1 MNDYLNL
8 KYSFYLYR
16 DSEKWSVNHYLYLS
30 FLIKEIFQTY
40 IFMLNSTQSE
50 ISRTVI
56 WSMSIISGLVVA
68 NNYYNQPLLGLI
80 SKDLNITESAA
91 GKISVLTQLGYAFG
105 LLLIVPL
112 GDKFLRKK
120 LILID
125 LLLVFSALLWMT
137 FATELWMLYAASL
150 LIGTTSVI
158 PQLFVPIAAELS
170 SEKEKAAN
178 IGLVVSGL
186 LLGILLSRFIGGIV
200 GEIWGWRTMFGIAAG
215 LMLLVWIFVYKMLP
229 EMKPNFK
236 GTYFELMNSVLN
248 LAKTQPVLQLA
259 SFRGAMAFGSMCAL
273 FTTLVFHMEKPPFEV
288 GASVVGSFGLA
299 GAVGALAAAKVGSLQ
314 NKMSINRIILYA
326 LLILIGSW
334 GFTYFAGNTYWGLIV
349 GVILVDLGVQSSHIM
364 NQTNYF
370 LLKTNAVNR
379 LNTVYM
385 VSYFIGGSLGTY
397 SASVAW
403 QYAQWEGVCFVG
415 TTMGL
420 LALVTHVLFARKVK

>member
-1 MNDYLNL
+1 
-8 KYSFYLYR
+8 
-16 DSEKWSVNHYLYLS
+16 
-30 FLIKEIFQTY
+30 
-40 IFMLNSTQSE
+40 
-50 ISRTVI
+50 
-56 WSMSIISGLVVA
+56 MSIISGLVVA

-80 SKDLNITESAA
+80 AKDFSVSESAA

-125 LLLVFSALLWMT
+125 LVLVFAALLWMT

-170 SEKEKAAN
+170 SEKDKAAN

-186 LLGILLSRFIGGIV
+186 LLGILLSRFVGGIV
-200 GEIWGWRTMFGIAAG
+200 GELWGWRSMFGIAAG
-215 LMLLVWIFVYKMLP
+215 LMLLVWVFVYKMLP
-229 EMKPNFK
+229 ELQPNFK
-236 GTYFELMNSVLN
+236 GTYLELMNSVLQ

-273 FTTLVFHMEKPPFEV
+273 FTTLVFHMERPPFEV

-334 GFTYFAGNTYWGLIV
+334 GFTYFAGNTYWGLII
-349 GVILVDLGVQSSHIM
+349 GVILIDLGVQSSHIM

-385 VSYFIGGSLGTY
+385 VSYFIGGSLGTFF
-397 SASVAW
+397 ASLAW

-415 TTMGL
+415 ITMGL
-420 LALVTHVLFARKVK
+420 LALIAHLIFSRKVSLKSKII

>member
-1 MNDYLNL
+1 
-8 KYSFYLYR
+8 
-16 DSEKWSVNHYLYLS
+16 
-30 FLIKEIFQTY
+30 
-40 IFMLNSTQSE
+40 
-50 ISRTVI
+50 
-56 WSMSIISGLVVA
+56 MSIISGLVVA

-80 SKDLNITESAA
+80 AKDFSVSESAA

-125 LLLVFSALLWMT
+125 LVLVFGALLWMT

-170 SEKEKAAN
+170 LEKDKAAN

-186 LLGILLSRFIGGIV
+186 LLGILLSRFVGGIV
-200 GEIWGWRTMFGIAAG
+200 GELWGWRSMFGIAAG
-215 LMLLVWIFVYKMLP
+215 LMLLVWVFVYKMLP
-229 EMKPNFK
+229 EVQPNFR
-236 GTYFELMNSVLN
+236 GTYFELMNSVLQ

-273 FTTLVFHMEKPPFEV
+273 FTTLVFHMERPPFEV

-314 NKMSINRIILYA
+314 NRMSINRIILYA

-334 GFTYFAGNTYWGLIV
+334 GFTYFAGNTYWGLII
-349 GVILVDLGVQSSHIM
+349 GVILIDLGAQSSHIM

-370 LLKTNAVNR
+370 SLKTNAVNR

-385 VSYFIGGSLGTY
+385 VSYFIGGSLGTFF
-397 SASVAW
+397 ASLAW

-415 TTMGL
+415 ITMGL
-420 LALVTHVLFARKVK
+420 LALIAHILFAGKKINTEK

>member
-1 MNDYLNL
+1 
-8 KYSFYLYR
+8 
-16 DSEKWSVNHYLYLS
+16 
-30 FLIKEIFQTY
+30 
-40 IFMLNSTQSE
+40 MLNSTQSG
-50 ISRTVI
+50 ISKTVI

-68 NNYYNQPLLGLI
+68 KNYYNQPLLGLI
-80 SKDLNITESAA
+80 AKDFSVSESAA

-125 LLLVFSALLWMT
+125 LVLVFAALLWMT

-170 SEKEKAAN
+170 SEKDKAAN

-186 LLGILLSRFIGGIV
+186 LLGILLSRFVGGIV
-200 GEIWGWRTMFGIAAG
+200 GELWGWRSMFGIAAG
-215 LMLLVWIFVYKMLP
+215 LMLLVWVFVYKMLP
-229 EMKPNFK
+229 ELQPNFR
-236 GTYFELMNSVLN
+236 GTYFELMNSVLQ

-273 FTTLVFHMEKPPFEV
+273 FTTLVFHMERPPFEV

-314 NKMSINRIILYA
+314 NRMSINRIILYA

-334 GFTYFAGNTYWGLIV
+334 GFTYFAGNTYWGLII
-349 GVILVDLGVQSSHIM
+349 GVILIDLGVQSSHIM

-370 LLKTNAVNR
+370 SLKTNAVNR

-385 VSYFIGGSLGTY
+385 VSYFIGGSLGTFF
-397 SASVAW
+397 ASLAW

-415 TTMGL
+415 ITMGL
-420 LALVTHVLFARKVK
+420 LALIAHILFAGKKINAEK

>member
-1 MNDYLNL
+1 
-8 KYSFYLYR
+8 
-16 DSEKWSVNHYLYLS
+16 
-30 FLIKEIFQTY
+30 
-40 IFMLNSTQSE
+40 MLNSTQSGV
-50 ISRTVI
+50 SKAVI

-80 SKDLNITESAA
+80 SKDLNVTESAA

-125 LLLVFSALLWMT
+125 LLLVFSALVWMT

-150 LIGTTSVI
+150 LIGITSVI

-200 GEIWGWRTMFGIAAG
+200 GELWGWRTMYGIAAG
-215 LMLLVWIFVYKMLP
+215 LMLLVWFFVYKMLP

-236 GTYFELMNSVLN
+236 GTYFELMNSVWN

-273 FTTLVFHMEKPPFEV
+273 FTTLVFHMERPPFEV

-314 NKMSINRIILYA
+314 NRMSINRIILYA

-364 NQTNYF
+364 NQTSYF
-370 LLKTNAVNR
+370 LLKSNAVNR

-397 SASVAW
+397 TASVAW
-403 QYAQWEGVCFVG
+403 QYAQWDGVCLVG
-415 TTMGL
+415 VIMGS
-420 LALVTHVLFARKVK
+420 LALVAHILFARKISSRSEII

>member
-1 MNDYLNL
+1 
-8 KYSFYLYR
+8 
-16 DSEKWSVNHYLYLS
+16 
-30 FLIKEIFQTY
+30 
-40 IFMLNSTQSE
+40 
-50 ISRTVI
+50 
-56 WSMSIISGLVVA
+56 MSIISGLVVA

-80 SKDLNITESAA
+80 SKDLHVTESAA

-120 LILID
+120 LILVD
-125 LLLVFSALLWMT
+125 LLLVFGALLWMT

-200 GEIWGWRTMFGIAAG
+200 GEMWGWRSMFGIAAG
-215 LMLLVWIFVYKMLP
+215 LMLLVWIFVYRMIP
-229 EMKPNFK
+229 EMQPNFK
-236 GTYFELMNSVLN
+236 GTYFELMNSVIN

-273 FTTLVFHMEKPPFEV
+273 FTTLVFHMERPPFEV

-314 NKMSINRIILYA
+314 SRMSINRIILYA

-370 LLKTNAVNR
+370 LLKTTAVNR

-385 VSYFIGGSLGTY
+385 VSYFIGGSVGTY
-397 SASVAW
+397 TASVAW
-403 QYAQWEGVCFVG
+403 HYAQWEGVCFVG
-415 TTMGL
+415 ITMGL
-420 LALVTHVLFARKVK
+420 LALAAHILFARKISIEKS

>member
-1 MNDYLNL
+1 
-8 KYSFYLYR
+8 
-16 DSEKWSVNHYLYLS
+16 
-30 FLIKEIFQTY
+30 
-40 IFMLNSTQSE
+40 
-50 ISRTVI
+50 
-56 WSMSIISGLVVA
+56 MSIISGLVVA

-80 SKDLNITESAA
+80 AKDFSVSESAA

-125 LLLVFSALLWMT
+125 LVLVFGALLWMT

-170 SEKEKAAN
+170 LEKDKAAN

-186 LLGILLSRFIGGIV
+186 LLGILLSRFVGGIV
-200 GEIWGWRTMFGIAAG
+200 GELWGWRSMFGIAAG
-215 LMLLVWIFVYKMLP
+215 LMLLVWVFVHKMLP
-229 EMKPNFK
+229 ELQPNFR
-236 GTYFELMNSVLN
+236 GTYFELMNSVLQ

-273 FTTLVFHMEKPPFEV
+273 FTTLVFHMERPPFEV

-334 GFTYFAGNTYWGLIV
+334 GFTYFAGNTYWGLII
-349 GVILVDLGVQSSHIM
+349 GVILIDLGVQSSHIM

-385 VSYFIGGSLGTY
+385 VSYFIGGSLGTFF
-397 SASVAW
+397 ASLAW
-403 QYAQWEGVCFVG
+403 QYAQWEGVCLVG
-415 TTMGL
+415 ITMGL
-420 LALVTHVLFARKVK
+420 LALIAHIIFSRKVSLKSKII

>member
-1 MNDYLNL
+1 MHT
-8 KYSFYLYR
+8 S
-16 DSEKWSVNHYLYLS
+16 H
-30 FLIKEIFQTY
+30 
-40 IFMLNSTQSE
+40 
-50 ISRTVI
+50 ISKTVV
-56 WSMSIISGLVVA
+56 WLMAVISGLVVA

-80 SKDLNITESAA
+80 SNDLNVSETAA

-105 LLLIVPL
+105 LLLLVPL

-125 LLLVFSALLWMT
+125 LLLVFGALLWMA

-150 LIGTTSVI
+150 LIGATSVI

-170 SEKEKAAN
+170 SQHEKSGN

-186 LLGILLSRFIGGIV
+186 LLGILLSRFVGGIV
-200 GEIWGWRTMFGIAAG
+200 GELWGWRTMYIIAAG
-215 LMLLVWIFVYKMLP
+215 LMLLVWIVVYKMLP
-229 EMKPNFK
+229 ALQPNFK
-236 GTYFELMNSVLN
+236 GTYIELMKSVVH

-299 GAVGALAAAKVGSLQ
+299 GAVGALAAAKVGKLQ
-314 NKMSINRIILYA
+314 KIMTLDRIILYS

-349 GVILVDLGVQSSHIM
+349 GVIFIDLGVQSSHIM

-370 LLKTNAVNR
+370 LIKTNAVNR

-385 VSYFIGGSLGTY
+385 VSYFIGGSLGTWLA
-397 SASVAW
+397 SAAW
-403 QYAQWEGVCFVG
+403 HYAQWEGVCLVG
-415 TTMGL
+415 TVMGI
-420 LALVTHVLFARKVK
+420 LALAAHIVFTKKIK

>member
-1 MNDYLNL
+1 
-8 KYSFYLYR
+8 
-16 DSEKWSVNHYLYLS
+16 
-30 FLIKEIFQTY
+30 
-40 IFMLNSTQSE
+40 MLNSTQST

-80 SKDLNITESAA
+80 SKDLNVTESAA
-91 GKISVLTQLGYAFG
+91 GKISVLTQIGYAFG

-112 GDKFLRKK
+112 GDKFLRKR

-125 LLLVFSALLWMT
+125 LILVFAALLWMT
-137 FATELWMLYAASL
+137 FATELWMFYAASL

-200 GEIWGWRTMFGIAAG
+200 GEMWGWRSMFGIAAG
-215 LMLLVWIFVYKMLP
+215 LMLLVWVFVYKMLP

-236 GTYFELMNSVLN
+236 GTYLELMNSVWN
-248 LAKTQPVLQLA
+248 LARTQPVLQLA

-273 FTTLVFHMEKPPFEV
+273 FTTLVFHMERPPFEV

-314 NKMSINRIILYA
+314 NRMSINRIILYA

-397 SASVAW
+397 TASVAW
-403 QYAQWEGVCFVG
+403 QYAQWDGVCFVG
-415 TTMGL
+415 ITMGL
-420 LALVTHVLFARKVK
+420 LALGAHILFARKVNAEK

>member
-1 MNDYLNL
+1 
-8 KYSFYLYR
+8 
-16 DSEKWSVNHYLYLS
+16 
-30 FLIKEIFQTY
+30 
-40 IFMLNSTQSE
+40 MLNSTQSG
-50 ISRTVI
+50 ISKTVI

-80 SKDLNITESAA
+80 AKDFSVSESAA
-91 GKISVLTQLGYAFG
+91 GKISVLTQLGYALG

-125 LLLVFSALLWMT
+125 LVLVFAALLWMT

-170 SEKEKAAN
+170 SEKDKAAN

-186 LLGILLSRFIGGIV
+186 LLGILLSRFVGGIV
-200 GEIWGWRTMFGIAAG
+200 GELWGWRSMFGIAAG
-215 LMLLVWIFVYKMLP
+215 LMLLVWVFVYKMLP
-229 EMKPNFK
+229 ELQPNFK
-236 GTYFELMNSVLN
+236 GTYLELMNSVLQ

-273 FTTLVFHMEKPPFEV
+273 FTTLVFHMERPPFEV

-334 GFTYFAGNTYWGLIV
+334 GFTYFAGNTYWGLII
-349 GVILVDLGVQSSHIM
+349 GVILIDLGVQSSHIM

-385 VSYFIGGSLGTY
+385 VSYFIGGSLGTFF
-397 SASVAW
+397 ASLAW
-403 QYAQWEGVCFVG
+403 QYAQWEGVCLVG
-415 TTMGL
+415 ITMGL
-420 LALVTHVLFARKVK
+420 LALIAHIIFSRKVSLKSKII

>member
-1 MNDYLNL
+1 
-8 KYSFYLYR
+8 
-16 DSEKWSVNHYLYLS
+16 
-30 FLIKEIFQTY
+30 
-40 IFMLNSTQSE
+40 MLNSTQSG
-50 ISRTVI
+50 ISKTVI

-80 SKDLNITESAA
+80 AKDFSVSESAA

-125 LLLVFSALLWMT
+125 LVLVFAALLWMT

-170 SEKEKAAN
+170 SEKDKAAN

-186 LLGILLSRFIGGIV
+186 LLGILLSRFVGGIV
-200 GEIWGWRTMFGIAAG
+200 GELWGWRSMFGIAAG
-215 LMLLVWIFVYKMLP
+215 LMLLVWVFVYKMLP
-229 EMKPNFK
+229 ELQPNFK
-236 GTYFELMNSVLN
+236 GTYLELMNSVLQ

-273 FTTLVFHMEKPPFEV
+273 FTTLVFHMERPPFEV

-334 GFTYFAGNTYWGLIV
+334 GFTYFAGNTYWGLII
-349 GVILVDLGVQSSHIM
+349 GVILIDLGVQSSHIM

-385 VSYFIGGSLGTY
+385 VSYFIGGSLGTFF
-397 SASVAW
+397 ASLAW
-403 QYAQWEGVCFVG
+403 QYAQWKGVCLVG
-415 TTMGL
+415 ITMGL
-420 LALVTHVLFARKVK
+420 LALIAHIIFSRKVSLKSKII

>member
-1 MNDYLNL
+1 
-8 KYSFYLYR
+8 
-16 DSEKWSVNHYLYLS
+16 
-30 FLIKEIFQTY
+30 
-40 IFMLNSTQSE
+40 MLNSTQSG
-50 ISRTVI
+50 ISQTVI

-80 SKDLNITESAA
+80 AKDFSVSESAA

-125 LLLVFSALLWMT
+125 LVLVFAALLWMT

-170 SEKEKAAN
+170 SKKDKAGN

-186 LLGILLSRFIGGIV
+186 LLGILLSRFVGGIV
-200 GEIWGWRTMFGIAAG
+200 GELWGWRSMFGIAAG
-215 LMLLVWIFVYKMLP
+215 LMLLVWVFVYKMLP
-229 EMKPNFK
+229 ELQPNFR
-236 GTYFELMNSVLN
+236 GTYFELMNSVLQ

-273 FTTLVFHMEKPPFEV
+273 FTTLVFHMERPPFEV

-314 NKMSINRIILYA
+314 NRMSINCIILYA

-334 GFTYFAGNTYWGLIV
+334 GFTYFAGNTYWGLII
-349 GVILVDLGVQSSHIM
+349 GVILIDLGVQSSHIM

-370 LLKTNAVNR
+370 SLKTNAVNR

-385 VSYFIGGSLGTY
+385 VSYFIGGSLGTFF
-397 SASVAW
+397 ASLAW

-415 TTMGL
+415 ITMGL
-420 LALVTHVLFARKVK
+420 LALIAHILFAGKKINTEK

>member
-1 MNDYLNL
+1 
-8 KYSFYLYR
+8 
-16 DSEKWSVNHYLYLS
+16 
-30 FLIKEIFQTY
+30 
-40 IFMLNSTQSE
+40 
-50 ISRTVI
+50 
-56 WSMSIISGLVVA
+56 MSIISGLVVA

-80 SKDLNITESAA
+80 AKDFSVSESAA

-125 LLLVFSALLWMT
+125 LVLVFAALLWMT

-170 SEKEKAAN
+170 SEKDKAAN

-186 LLGILLSRFIGGIV
+186 LLGILLSRFVGGIV
-200 GEIWGWRTMFGIAAG
+200 GELWGWRSMFGIAAG
-215 LMLLVWIFVYKMLP
+215 LMLLVWVFVYKMLP
-229 EMKPNFK
+229 ELQPNFK
-236 GTYFELMNSVLN
+236 GTYLELMNSVLQ

-273 FTTLVFHMEKPPFEV
+273 FTTLVFHMERPPFEV

-334 GFTYFAGNTYWGLIV
+334 GFTYFAGNTYWGLII
-349 GVILVDLGVQSSHIM
+349 GVILIDLGVQSSHIM

-385 VSYFIGGSLGTY
+385 VSYFIGGSLGTFF
-397 SASVAW
+397 ASLAW
-403 QYAQWEGVCFVG
+403 QYAQWEGVCLVG
-415 TTMGL
+415 ITMGL
-420 LALVTHVLFARKVK
+420 LALIAHIIFSRKVSLKSKII